1 MKIKTKEVR
10 TTVNLLKEIIK
21 GYKEETPEKKKD
33 WRTKEERIKERLRTA
48 FVELE
53 PLIKEAVSSIKRV
66 KGETR
71 GVEPKLTLE
80 QKVLLLL
87 LKQLV
92 GKSNRVMA
100 LMLMLFLWLTKID
113 VSYKTIE
120 RLYSDPEVRLALHN
134 LHILIL
140 KKKKVKDVDCSG
152 DGTGYAITIKKHYAT
167 EAQKLKDK
175 IKKNDRRRKKKE
187 FIFSFAIMDIKSRM
201 YIGYGISFKS
211 EQEAHLKAVGL
222 CRESGVK
229 INSMRLDRLFS
240 GQSCVELYQKNFGKV
255 KMYLIPKSNAT
266 VRDSWEWKRMLYR
279 FVHDTKAYLK
289 EYYQRN
295 QSESGFSEDKKRTG
309 WKLGQKREDRIDT
322 ANTVNKLWH
331 NLYWLG

>member
-1 MKIKTKEVR
+1 MKITTKEVR
-10 TTVNLLKEIIK
+10 ETVKLLKEIIK
-21 GYKEETPEKKKD
+21 EYKEETSSKKKD
-33 WRTKEERIKERLRTA
+33 WRTKEERIKQRLKTVFMELKPLVKDA
-48 FVELE
+48 VE
-53 PLIKEAVSSIKRV
+53 SIKIV

-71 GVEPKLTLE
+71 GADPKLTLE
-80 QKVLLLL
+80 QKVLVLL

-92 GKSNRVMA
+92 GKSKRDMSF
-100 LMLMLFLWLTKID
+100 MLSLFLWLTNID

-120 RLYSDPEVRLALHN
+120 RLYSDQEVNLALHN
-134 LHILIL
+134 LHVLIL
-140 KKKKVKDVDCSG
+140 RKKGIKEANCGG
-152 DGTGYAITIKKHYAT
+152 DGTGYALTIKKHYAT

-175 IKKNDRRRKKKE
+175 IKKIDRRRKKKE
-187 FIFSFAIMDIKSRM
+187 FFFSFAVMDIKTRM
-201 YIGYGISFKS
+201 YIGYGTSFKS
-211 EQEAHLKAVGL
+211 EQEAHIHAAEMCEETGI
-222 CRESGVK
+222 K

-240 GQSCVELYQKNFGKV
+240 NQSCVEFYHEHFGKV

-279 FVHDTKAYLK
+279 FVHDTKTYLK
-289 EYYQRN
+289 DYYQRN

-322 ANTVNKLWH
+322 ANTVNHLWH